1 MIQKS
6 FIDKCV
12 DSEESPENISRY
24 IKLWADSNLNI
35 DISEYLGFKNNVH
48 YRLFLDDNSFLYEYI
63 NKIKKWNHMT
73 DTQKKEHL
81 TELVTDVA
89 ILSTLM
95 DSKTRKNISFTGF
108 EDEDE
113 LPEEIDEDDNEEGF
127 CKND

>member
-48 YRLFLDDNSFLYEYI
+48 YRLFLDDKGFLYEYI
-63 NKIKKWNHMT
+63 NKIKKWNCMT
-73 DTQKKEHL
+73 DIQKKEHL

-95 DSKTRKNISFTGF
+95 DSKTRKNVSFTGF

-127 CKND
+127 CKNE